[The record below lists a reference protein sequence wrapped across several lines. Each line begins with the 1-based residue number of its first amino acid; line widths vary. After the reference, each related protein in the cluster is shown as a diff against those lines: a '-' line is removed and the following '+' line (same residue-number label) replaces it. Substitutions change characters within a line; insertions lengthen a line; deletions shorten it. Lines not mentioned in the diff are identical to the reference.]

1 MPSVN
6 TKVKKTVLVETIKNW
21 VNEELKGS
29 GTPEHRQSLRFMI
42 EDVLHKSGNY
52 SGFRY
57 LRLEELPQG
66 TKMAGI
72 NIDPTN
78 ELNHNFDATDSTRVC
93 YF

>member
-1 MPSVN
+1 MSN
-6 TKVKKTVLVETIKNW
+6 TKNKVKKTVLVETIKNW
-21 VNEELKGS
+21 VNTELKGN
-29 GTPEHRQSLRFMI
+29 GTPEHRQILIFMI

-66 TKMAGI
+66 TDMAGI
-72 NIDPTN
+72 NIDPNN
-78 ELNHNFDATDSTRVC
+78 ELNHNFNGTDSTRVY